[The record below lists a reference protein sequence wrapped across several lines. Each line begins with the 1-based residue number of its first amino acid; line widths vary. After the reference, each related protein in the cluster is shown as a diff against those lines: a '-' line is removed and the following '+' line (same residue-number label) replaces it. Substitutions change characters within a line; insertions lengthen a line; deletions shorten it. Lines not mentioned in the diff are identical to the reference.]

1 MMNEKKNWQ
10 YYETMFGAYPDVVD
24 TETVRTMLGG
34 IGICTV
40 WKLIQSGHLRHIHYL
55 EQCFL
60 VPKDWLIEYVM
71 SDHYSAYKHTL
82 KSQI

>member
-1 MMNEKKNWQ
+1 MKKKKNRQ
-10 YYETMFGAYPDVVD
+10 YYEKLFDDYPDVID
-24 TETVRTMLGG
+24 TDTVRVMLGG

-40 WKLIQSGHLRHIHYL
+40 RKLIGNGHLRHIHYL

-60 VPKDWLIEYVM
+60 VPKDWLIDYIIG
-71 SDHYSAYKHTL
+71 DHYASFKNSL